1 MFVGFVASDAYER
14 AIEAALVFDGGLRFH
29 ENPPVAYP
37 IRSVLPGDL
46 SLFF

>member
-1 MFVGFVASDAYER
+1 MFVGFIASNAYER
-14 AIEAALVFDGGLRFH
+14 AHEAALVFDGGLRFH